1 MSGMEWYL
9 PVIWAALIGTA
20 VAMYVILDGFDLG
33 IGILFPLTRKEE
45 NRDVMMNSVAPFWD
59 GNETWLVLG
68 GGGLWV
74 AFPQAYA
81 VIMPAFYLPVIGMLL
96 ALVFRGVSFEFRWVA
111 KPSHRVWD
119 IAFSGGSIVAAFLQ
133 GVILG
138 GLLQGVEVVD
148 GQYAGGAFDWLTPF
162 SLFVGLAVVAGY
174 GLLGATWLVMRT
186 TGASRDLGRRWAPV
200 LLVLVLG
207 AMAIISLWTPLAVDR
222 IAERWFSLPNL
233 YFLWPIPLVTAL
245 LGYGVWRWLEHDRD
259 ILPFVGSIG
268 LFMLGYLGLVI
279 STVPYLVPPHLTF
292 WDTAAAPSSQIFLL
306 IGTVFLLP
314 LVLAYTAFVYWMFRG
329 KIRPGEGYH

>member
-1 MSGMEWYL
+1 MEWYL
-9 PVIWAALIGTA
+9 PVIWGGLIGTA

-33 IGILFPLTRKEE
+33 IAILFPFTRREE
-45 NRDVMMNSVAPFWD
+45 DRDVMMNSVAPFWD

-74 AFPQAYA
+74 AFPTAYA

-96 ALVFRGVSFEFRWVA
+96 ALVLRGVSFEFRWVA
-111 KPSHRVWD
+111 KPRHGKWD
-119 IAFSGGSIVAAFLQ
+119 VAFAGGSIVAAFLQ

-138 GLLQGVEVVD
+138 GLLQGVEVA
-148 GQYAGGAFDWLTPF
+148 GRQYAGGPFDWLTPF
-162 SLFVGLAVVAGY
+162 SLFTGLAVVAGY
-174 GLLGATWLVMRT
+174 ALLGATWLIMRT
-186 TGASRDLGRRWAPV
+186 EGPVAQLGRRWAPR
-200 LLVLVLG
+200 LLAAVMV
-207 AMAIISLWTPLAVDR
+207 AMAIVSLWTPLAVER

-233 YFLWPIPLVTAL
+233 YFLWPVPLAAAL
-245 LGYGVWRWLEHDRD
+245 VAYATWRWLERGYQA
-259 ILPFVGSIG
+259 LPFVGAIL
-268 LFMLGYLGLVI
+268 LFLLGYAGLVI

-314 LVLAYTAFVYWMFRG
+314 LVLGYTAFVYWVFRG
-329 KIRPGEGYH
+329 KVAPGEGYH